1 MRRKRAEASGSTARL
16 DPARLKPGR
25 KASATSKYR
34 RPKPLGDDHG
44 AGDDEDPNPMRPE
57 RGGTR
62 PYKIQRE
69 FERLGIGVDYWREN
83 GLGLFHLG
91 ALGRLMRL
99 YPRLDASRP
108 ENVAESI
115 AKETIQTLHTLVVQ
129 FTRDLVRRAITLREL
144 DFALRAHTKVWR
156 LGERVV
162 RPPHVRRALELCGG
176 AQLSV
181 PMHFGRLEERF
192 SEAEGSEDEDVPL
205 IVLARKRLAKAIAS
219 NEDEDE
225 DVNTS
230 VGEREQQ
237 QQQAGASKDVQAN
250 EVAWQRWSSSHRA
263 IYSPFVYAP
272 DLIAPAHPF
281 GVYAPG
287 TMPELGHQTHSYHV
301 TYQDDDDDDEEEG
314 EEEEDLMLT
323 ETDEEA
329 LEVELKAEA
338 LLDTADA
345 RAAAAYEAG
354 IWRELRSRSAHDAG
368 ASLRRSRKRRRSGD
382 GEEVE
387 VGGEDGDDVSP
398 TNMRLRTR
406 KRRKNVRAS
415 GGGYDDEGADLES
428 AAVIEDSDC

>member
-1 MRRKRAEASGSTARL
+1 
-16 DPARLKPGR
+16 
-25 KASATSKYR
+25 
-34 RPKPLGDDHG
+34 
-44 AGDDEDPNPMRPE
+44 
-57 RGGTR
+57 
-62 PYKIQRE
+62 
-69 FERLGIGVDYWREN
+69 
-83 GLGLFHLG
+83 
-91 ALGRLMRL
+91 L

-176 AQLSV
+176 ARLSV
-181 PMHFGRLEERF
+181 RMHFERLVERF
-192 SEAEGSEDEDVPL
+192 SEAEESEDGDEDEDVPL
-205 IVLARKRLAKAIAS
+205 IVRARMRMAKAIS
-219 NEDEDE
+219 SDEDEDE

-287 TMPELGHQTHSYHV
+287 TMPELRHQTYSYHV

-314 EEEEDLMLT
+314 EEEEDLMPT
-323 ETDEEA
+323 GTDEEA

-338 LLDTADA
+338 LLDAADD
-345 RAAAAYEAG
+345 RAAASYEAG
-354 IWRELRSRSAHDAG
+354 IWRELRSRSAHNAG
-368 ASLRRSRKRRRSGD
+368 ASLRRSRKRRRSGY

-398 TNMRLRTR
+398 TSMRLRAR

-415 GGGYDDEGADLES
+415 GGGHDEGT
-428 AAVIEDSDC
+428 DSEMII